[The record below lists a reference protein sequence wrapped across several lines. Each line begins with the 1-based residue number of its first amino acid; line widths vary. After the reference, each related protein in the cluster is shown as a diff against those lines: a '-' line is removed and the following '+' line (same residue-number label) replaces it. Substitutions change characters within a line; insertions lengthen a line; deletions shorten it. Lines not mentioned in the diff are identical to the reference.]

1 MNTLEI
7 LQLLCGLLTAV
18 IGAGGL
24 KMWTDNKKYIQEVE
38 KLKTDVQLAK
48 ANTRS
53 NELDNV
59 KKAMGIL
66 MDEVVE
72 PLKLEINAIRKEL
85 SKFRRAVEKAN
96 SCRLAVDCP
105 VRRELQYSEKREQQ
119 RSRDSPGE
127 CSDSDTDSGVP

>member
-85 SKFRRAVEKAN
+85 SKFRRVVEKAN
-96 SCRLAVDCP
+96 SCCLAVDCP

-119 RSRDSPGE
+119 RSRDSPRE